1 MKYED
6 EGGRVSEQRIAVF
19 KTAAGDKLYHVMCC
33 GFFDQ
38 EISNTDPWSMNT
50 LHWRRYSKRMCA
62 QKEVGRQVAG
72 CATLIFSKKKEEKKR
87 LYYIFDLTYPPKDCL
102 CGSSEVEGET
112 TPSTRADRSSDP
124 ADPCGKTKVLLSRG
138 ISGGG
143 VI

>member
-1 MKYED
+1 MVHEYTALEEIFETYVRTKR
-6 EGGRVSEQRIAVF
+6 GGKASSRLCHI
-19 KTAAGDKLYHVMCC
+19 DIL
-33 GFFDQ
+33 
-38 EISNTDPWSMNT
+38 
-50 LHWRRYSKRMCA
+50 
-62 QKEVGRQVAG
+62 
-72 CATLIFSKKKEEKKR
+72 KKKRRKEKK